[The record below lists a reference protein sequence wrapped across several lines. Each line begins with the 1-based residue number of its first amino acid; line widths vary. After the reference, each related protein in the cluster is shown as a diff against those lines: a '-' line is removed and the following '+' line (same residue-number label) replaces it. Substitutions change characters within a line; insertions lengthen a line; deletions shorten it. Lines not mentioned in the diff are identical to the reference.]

1 MAEKKKIPCRVCGK
15 LFEPCA
21 YCQSHADVFRWR
33 NFACSRE
40 CAAKYIDDTIAYRE
54 SLKNKETGTVKNK
67 VETVAEEV
75 STEKTVTTRKKT
87 NKKASV
93 EVNVDT
99 VEDNSEIEI
108 ENNETE

>member
-40 CAAKYIDDTIAYRE
+40 CATKYINDTIAYRE
-54 SLKNKETGTVKNK
+54 SLKNKEAGTVENK
-67 VETVAEEV
+67 VEIIAEEV
-75 STEKTVTTRKKT
+75 STEKAVVTRKKT
-87 NKKASV
+87 NKKYST
-93 EVNVDT
+93 EIIDDT
-99 VEDNSEIEI
+99 VEIEN

>member
-1 MAEKKKIPCRVCGK
+1 MEEIWQKRKRFLVVYAENF
-15 LFEPCA
+15 LN
-21 YCQSHADVFRWR
+21 HAHIVSPIRWR

-75 STEKTVTTRKKT
+75 STEKTVATRKKT
-87 NKKASV
+87 NKKTSV